1 MFILIVD
8 NNHFYVSVLKEMLL
22 EAGFNS
28 MGSHEN
34 GLAYMLQPSKYE
46 ITDVLIIDQDQ
57 CYTNGIDVIQTVR
70 NSNPEVTVIVLM
82 NGSSPLNSNLVP
94 EIGSTL
100 YFAKDKITADNLPQ
114 VLYSIFTEKISF
126 AKKRNVPKELFLF
139 RKTYARIM
147 N

>member
-8 NNHFYVSVLKEMLL
+8 NNYFYVSVLKEMLL

-34 GLAYMLQPSKYE
+34 GLEYMLQPSKYE
-46 ITDVLIIDQDQ
+46 IPDVLIIDQNQ
-57 CYTNGIDVIQTVR
+57 CYANGIDVIKTIR
-70 NSNPEVTVIVLM
+70 NSNPEVTVIILT
-82 NGSSPLNSNLVP
+82 NGTSPLNSNLIP

-100 YFAKDKITADNLPQ
+100 YFAKDNITADNLPQ
-114 VLYSIFTEKISF
+114 VLYSIFAWVK
-126 AKKRNVPKELFLF
+126 NHNN
-139 RKTYARIM
+139 YD